1 VFLLRTCCTRKL
13 FAVCHHES
21 VWDDRKELET
31 TRNSLIVFNQ
41 KGGVR
46 QNIYCSFP
54 YTLKIK
60 GSKIICIYV
69 HFLVPQRT
77 ILIIWR
83 TLKEPFAQWKVIM
96 DFKGSFAMQESLFLR
111 VYDKYLTIWDT
122 NEIHECLAFGLFH
135 TQSHFITLEVLVDGL
150 FGVLFQS
157 LFEKRALII
166 NINLYIFCFHFNL
179 S

>member
-96 DFKGSFAMQESLFLR
+96 DFKGSFAMQESLFLNIW
-111 VYDKYLTIWDT
+111 VYETQMRFMNVLHLVCSTHKAILLLWKSLLMGFL
-122 NEIHECLAFGLFH
+122 ESSFSLCLKK
-135 TQSHFITLEVLVDGL
+135 E
-150 FGVLFQS
+150 
-157 LFEKRALII
+157 R
-166 NINLYIFCFHFNL
+166 
-179 S
+179 